1 MSPHRFSTPA
11 TIDLVNALREG
22 CDIFAALDA
31 LKQDADPNALLFEL
45 ATPALEGFRFPALA
59 YAATTSF
66 QPPYTA
72 LDRRQLLHA
81 LVDRGADRPH
91 AAGFLLAVYSDL
103 WEPHPRIARR
113 MVIGLHTLHTA
124 FEPYLAGERPLPE
137 ATR

>member
-1 MSPHRFSTPA
+1 MSRRYSTPA

-22 CDIFAALDA
+22 CDIFAAVDA
-31 LKQDADPNALLFEL
+31 LKQGADPNALLFDL
-45 ATPALEGFRFPALA
+45 ATPELEGFRFPALA
-59 YAATTSF
+59 YAAATGL
-66 QPPYTA
+66 QPPYTIV
-72 LDRRQLLHA
+72 DRLELLRE

-113 MVIGLHTLHTA
+113 MAIGLHTLHTA

-137 ATR
+137 AGR